1 MPEQHCCGA
10 YKLQYRNLKGPP
22 TPPLPCSA
30 LFNPLELTF
39 PNIPAAQRA
48 LASFADMAHDA
59 KNDTWNPHVIA
70 AADGV
75 MQAAVSVVIMQQFRF
90 ATGGRADCK
99 RTAVKL
105 CKLA

>member
-1 MPEQHCCGA
+1 
-10 YKLQYRNLKGPP
+10 
-22 TPPLPCSA
+22 
-30 LFNPLELTF
+30 
-39 PNIPAAQRA
+39 
-48 LASFADMAHDA
+48 MAHDA